1 LLRPIYLLN
10 RIWPNMTVTIRS
22 ITMPKNA
29 FSKALVAK
37 QRELKLTITAL
48 AKAIGVG
55 AQSVT
60 AALKGTSVPNAAT
73 AAKYATFL
81 GIEAAD
87 LQKLLGKGDGKPAKA
102 AKGKKAAPKTKAKK
116 ASATGVDLTKV
127 TIGQVAALLSDD
139 LVLAVYEASAAKRD
153 IIAAILQA

>member
-1 LLRPIYLLN
+1 
-10 RIWPNMTVTIRS
+10 
-22 ITMPKNA
+22 MPKTA

-37 QRELKLTITAL
+37 QRELKLSPSAL

-55 AQSVT
+55 VQSVT

-73 AAKYATFL
+73 AAKYAAFL
-81 GIEAAD
+81 GIEVAD
-87 LQKLLGKGDGKPAKA
+87 LQKLLGKGEAKPAKA
-102 AKGKKAAPKTKAKK
+102 AKGKKAAPKIKGKK
-116 ASATGVDLTKV
+116 PTTTGVDLTKV

-153 IIAAILQA
+153 IIAAILRA

>member
-1 LLRPIYLLN
+1 
-10 RIWPNMTVTIRS
+10 
-22 ITMPKNA
+22 MPKTA

-37 QRELKLTITAL
+37 QRELKLSSSAL

-55 AQSVT
+55 VQSVT

-73 AAKYATFL
+73 TAKYAAFL
-81 GIEAAD
+81 GVEVAD
-87 LQKLLGKGDGKPAKA
+87 LQKLLGKSAAKPAKA
-102 AKGKKAAPKTKAKK
+102 AKSKKAAPKAKAKK
-116 ASATGVDLTKV
+116 ATTTGVDLTKV

-153 IIAAILQA
+153 IIAAILRAD